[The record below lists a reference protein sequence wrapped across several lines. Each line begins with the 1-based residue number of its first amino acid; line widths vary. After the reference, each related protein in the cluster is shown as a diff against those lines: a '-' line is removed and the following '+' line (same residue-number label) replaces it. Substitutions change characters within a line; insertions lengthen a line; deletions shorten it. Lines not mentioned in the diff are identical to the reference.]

1 MPTSVVE
8 AVDSLDEATDWEP
21 IFNNGDRLR
30 QQTKEQ
36 AGGSW
41 AQIAAQRV
49 RAMLGKAGL
58 LAYNSDGPMADRQEK
73 VVGRAGSVGSDAC
86 QEPDFSLLTWTWRE
100 RCTTE
105 EVGGRRGGGN
115 LVLANCL
122 YRSQPV
128 SVL

>member
-49 RAMLGKAGL
+49 RAMLGEAGL

-73 VVGRAGSVGSDAC
+73 VVGGVRGIRCLPGAG
-86 QEPDFSLLTWTWRE
+86 L
-100 RCTTE
+100 
-105 EVGGRRGGGN
+105 
-115 LVLANCL
+115 
-122 YRSQPV
+122 QPAHV
-128 SVL
+128 DVARTMHY

>member
-8 AVDSLDEATDWEP
+8 GVDSLDEATDWEP

-49 RAMLGKAGL
+49 RAMLGEAGL

-73 VVGRAGSVGSDAC
+73 VVGGASVGSDAC

-105 EVGGRRGGGN
+105 EVGG
-115 LVLANCL
+115 A
-122 YRSQPV
+122 
-128 SVL
+128 